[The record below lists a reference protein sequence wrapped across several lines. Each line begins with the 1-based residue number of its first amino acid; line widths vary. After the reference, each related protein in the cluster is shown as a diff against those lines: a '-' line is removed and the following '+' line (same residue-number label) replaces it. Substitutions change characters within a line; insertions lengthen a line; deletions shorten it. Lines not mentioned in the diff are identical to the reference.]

1 MSYKDNERFNT
12 TIQPIVNL
20 VVVTLK
26 RATMTKSYSQT
37 AQKARKSQHT
47 TIDGPLH
54 RFYRPPSTEK
64 HVSVAARRRQ
74 LTAGQAVEKRK
85 GRVQTVI
92 QQQYDSYHRQHT
104 QITHL
109 LQQDEQGLPY
119 PTPDYNSSRMR
130 SSVRIVWLQQKVHA
144 PPKALAL
151 RTRFGDAGMQVH
163 LHQLNVEADTKL
175 DGELILLEC
184 FGMVEQE
191 MMKTVLTVRLLT
203 QAPLIVLTD
212 NHTLEWSIRALH
224 CGADALFTVNMPD
237 DVIVA
242 RSKALLRRWVPM

>member
-1 MSYKDNERFNT
+1 
-12 TIQPIVNL
+12 
-20 VVVTLK
+20 
-26 RATMTKSYSQT
+26 MTKSYYQA

-54 RFYRPPSTEK
+54 RFYRQPSAEK
-64 HVSVAARRRQ
+64 HFSVAARRQQ
-74 LTAGQAVEKRK
+74 LAAGQPAEKRK
-85 GRVQTVI
+85 GRVQTLI
-92 QQQYDSYHRQHT
+92 QQQQYDIYHRQHT
-104 QITHL
+104 KIAHL
-109 LQQDEQGLPY
+109 LQQDEQGRPY
-119 PTPDYNSSRMR
+119 PAPENNRMR

-144 PPKALAL
+144 LPKAQAL

-163 LHQLNVEADTKL
+163 LHQLSVDADTKL

-184 FGMVEQE
+184 FGMFEQE
-191 MMKTVLTVRLLT
+191 MMKAVISVRLLT

-212 NHTLEWSIRALH
+212 NHTLDWSIRALH
-224 CGADALFTVNMPD
+224 SGADAIFTVNMPD